1 MINYFIFILT
11 LFFSLGVFSENID
24 EKIENYLLKNPEIIL
39 KSLENFEKKQ
49 IAEKKKINN
58 QIIAENKKQILNIS
72 NGMYSG
78 NSKGENVIVEF
89 FDYNCSYC
97 KRAHQDILK
106 IKQSKKN
113 VKIIYKNFPI
123 LSEDS
128 KKLAEISLL
137 IAKDSN
143 KKFNKFHNVIMGK
156 RGPINKNQLKKI
168 LDDLG
173 YDQEILKNNLNSQYI
188 KNQLFNDRELAEKL
202 SLRGTP
208 AFIVNDKLFF
218 GYIGY
223 DELVSHIKN

>member
-1 MINYFIFILT
+1 MINCFIFILT
-11 LFFSLGVFSENID
+11 FFFSLGVFSENID

-106 IKQSKKN
+106 IKQNKKN

-223 DELVSHIKN
+223 DELVSHIRN

>member
-1 MINYFIFILT
+1 MINFLTFILIF
-11 LFFSLGVFSENID
+11 LFSFNVFSENID
-24 EKIENYLLKNPEIIL
+24 ERIKNFLLNNPEIIL
-39 KSLENFEKKQ
+39 QSLENFEKKQ
-49 IAEKKKINN
+49 IAKKKELNN
-58 QIIAENKKQILNIS
+58 QIIAQNKNKILDSS

-78 NSKGENVIVEF
+78 NLKSENIIIEF

-97 KRAHQDILK
+97 KKAHKDILK
-106 IKQSKKN
+106 IEQNKKN

-123 LSEDS
+123 LSENS
-128 KKLAEISLL
+128 KKLAEIALL

-143 KKFNKFHNVIMGK
+143 EKFIKFHNFIMGK
-156 RGPINKNQLKKI
+156 RGVLNKNHLKNI
-168 LDDLG
+168 LNDLG
-173 YDQEILKNNLNSQYI
+173 YDQVKLEGSLKSEYI
-188 KNQLFNDRELAEKL
+188 KNQLINDRELAEKL

>member
-1 MINYFIFILT
+1 MINCFIFILT

-78 NSKGENVIVEF
+78 NLKGENVIVEF

-106 IKQSKKN
+106 IKQNKKN

-137 IAKDSN
+137 IAKESN